1 MYGSTPDIEQ
11 TTGSFDRLD
20 WRGLAAVL
28 AGHLALLGALLSA
41 RPRVDSEPLQ
51 IPIFATLVQPERAE
65 PTPEVPSPPLPAPE
79 PEPSMPTRVATP
91 PPEEPEPQP
100 VLAVPESAPTS
111 VAVVPPPDPAPEL
124 TDSLSEAPPSPRP
137 VAPANATADSL
148 AGNKDDIRK
157 YIAAMMRQLNRHK
170 TYPRELKKART
181 EGTVVLQ
188 FTIDRAGRLL
198 ASGVKQSSGHPELD
212 RAALDMLA
220 RAEPLPGIPDFMDR
234 DELSLAIPVEYSLIT
249 DR

>member
-79 PEPSMPTRVATP
+79 PEPSMPTRAATP
-91 PPEEPEPQP
+91 PPQEPEPQQ

-111 VAVVPPPDPAPEL
+111 VAVVPPPDPAPES
-124 TDSLSEAPPSPRP
+124 TAPVSELATPAQP
-137 VAPANATADSL
+137 VAPASATAESL

-157 YIAAMMRQLNRHK
+157 YITAMMRQLNKHK